1 MSKKSSKWYKSH
13 VNDEYVKLANKENW
27 RSRAVFKLKEIDEK
41 YNLIREKSSILDLGS
56 APGGWSQYVSKKLK
70 NAKII
75 AVDILDMENIPN
87 VDFVQS
93 DIEDFSL
100 NLEKRRD
107 FKKIDLVMSD
117 IAPNISGIESADLPA
132 MLNLADMVAEIAL
145 SNLKESGSL
154 LIKLFQ
160 GKGTDEFLN
169 EMRNSFCKVKVIK
182 PKASRSNSKEIYMLA
197 SKLKIKSTIQDQ
209 QL

>member
-1 MSKKSSKWYKSH
+1 MSKKSSNWYKSH
-13 VNDEYVKLANKENW
+13 INDEYVKLANKENW

-93 DIEDFSL
+93 DIEDFCL

-107 FKKIDLVMSD
+107 LDKIDLVMSD
-117 IAPNISGIESADLPA
+117 IAPNISGIDSADIPA
-132 MLNLADMVAEIAL
+132 MLNLAEIVADVAKKAL
-145 SNLKESGSL
+145 KQRGNF

-160 GKGTDEFLN
+160 GKGTEEFLSDIKLCF
-169 EMRNSFCKVKVIK
+169 ESLKIIK
-182 PKASRSNSKEIYMLA
+182 PKASRSDSKEIYMLA
-197 SKLKIKSTIQDQ
+197 RNFKEIN
-209 QL
+209 